1 MITRFA
7 PSPSGKL
14 HLGHAMSA
22 VMAHGLAKKN
32 GGIIRLRIDDIDG
45 TRSRQ
50 EFVDA
55 AIFDLEWLGLG
66 WDGMIVFQSQ
76 RLDQYEAALAQLSA
90 MGLIYPCFCTRSEIA
105 AEVTASI
112 SAPHEEF
119 GPAYPGTCR
128 HLSDDERMARVHEPH
143 CWRLDTDKALAQT
156 GALQWDDSFAGT
168 MNAEPQA
175 AGDVVLARKDAPAS
189 YHLASTLD
197 DAAMG
202 ITDVVRGKD
211 LFAST
216 HIHRLLQALL
226 GLPTPLYHHHPLIA
240 GADGKR
246 LAKRDAAMELAMLRE
261 RGVDGAVLAD
271 HLWNGRLPA
280 GYSFL

>member
-1 MITRFA
+1 
-7 PSPSGKL
+7 
-14 HLGHAMSA
+14 MSA
-22 VMAHGLAKKN
+22 VMAHGLAKEK
-32 GGIIRLRIDDIDG
+32 GGILRLRIDDIDG

-143 CWRLDTDKALAQT
+143 CWRLDMDKAL
-156 GALQWDDSFAGT
+156 AGT

-261 RGVDGAVLAD
+261 RGVDGAVLTD